1 MTKQTLPELH
11 QMKYLEQLDNPMDLP
26 LISVIIPVYK
36 VEKFLPKC
44 LDSII
49 GQTYKNLEIILIDDG
64 STDNSGKICDE
75 YALKDTRIRV
85 VHQKNQGLPLARN
98 AGLKIAHGEYIAFVD
113 SDDYI
118 ELDMYEYLW
127 KLISKQ
133 NADVAMCNACED
145 EGFYSQKPID
155 VPYALGPIQKFFEF
169 SDWMAPWNKLYKRE
183 LIGDVRFDPT
193 ASTGEDELF
202 NFELAKK
209 NALVALGNQ
218 SKYHYRCHQNPNSV
232 TVNFRPSHLNQIIL
246 VDKTLAYSKEHNWR
260 VHYKTRRSA
269 QFKHAVLFLTQ
280 LARSSEPDD
289 ASIDFLTGYIKKH
302 FFKFLF
308 DPYLFLRMKL
318 FGLVCCINFN
328 LARKIAQIYYKNKK

>member
-1 MTKQTLPELH
+1 
-11 QMKYLEQLDNPMDLP
+11 MKNNA

-44 LDSII
+44 LDSIL

-75 YALKDTRIRV
+75 YAQKDARIHV
-85 VHQKNQGLPLARN
+85 IHQENHGLSNARN

-127 KLISKQ
+127 KLISKE
-133 NADVAMCNACED
+133 NADVAMCNTCED
-145 EGFYSQKPID
+145 EGFHSQKPID
-155 VPYALGPIQKFFEF
+155 VAYVMGPIQKYFEF

-183 LIGDVRFDPT
+183 LIGDTCFDPT
-193 ASTGEDELF
+193 TSCGEDELF

-209 NALVALGNQ
+209 DALVALGNQ
-218 SKYHYRCHQNPNSV
+218 SKYHYRCNQNSNSV

-246 VDKTLAYSKEHNWR
+246 IDKTLAYSKERNWTI
-260 VHYKTRRSA
+260 HYKTRSSA
-269 QFKHAVLFLTQ
+269 QFKHVVLFLIQ
-280 LARSSEPDD
+280 LAKSSEPD
-289 ASIDFLTGYIKKH
+289 AYSINFLTGYIKKH
-302 FFKFLF
+302 FFNKKHLIGAFFFLKKNTFLF
-308 DPYLFLRMKL
+308 FKTSFNTFL
-318 FGLVCCINFN
+318 
-328 LARKIAQIYYKNKK
+328 